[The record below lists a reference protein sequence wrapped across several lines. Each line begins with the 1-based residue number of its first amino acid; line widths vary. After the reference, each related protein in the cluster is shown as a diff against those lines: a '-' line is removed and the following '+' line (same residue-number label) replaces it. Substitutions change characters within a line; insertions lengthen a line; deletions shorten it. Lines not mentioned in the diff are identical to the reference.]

1 MKCAPHQP
9 GALRIRGIWAM
20 GKGMGRAEVALFCN
34 VDGKTVL
41 EWINRFNAEGID
53 GLADRPRSGAPR
65 CIDKEKMITHVIP
78 LLDDPGSA
86 DEEHWTA
93 VKLRGY
99 LVRECSVEVS
109 YPTLV
114 RYLHEFSRHLRV
126 PRPMPEP
133 RCRDTWNTQR
143 VAFAQQ
149 MRDWIADPEVELWF
163 SDECGVEADP
173 RPRRRWVEPGS
184 KPTVPY
190 SGSHVRRNII
200 GAVRPADGAFS
211 SLVLEHC
218 NADVFQVFLDTL
230 AQEYPH
236 KEGFRQILIM
246 DNASWHK
253 TKSLCW
259 HHFEAQYLPP
269 YSPDFNPIERFWLRI
284 KNDFFSDFFCRKG
297 EDLEARILTALRHF
311 LQEPTLVA
319 SQCRISENF

>member
-1 MKCAPHQP
+1 
-9 GALRIRGIWAM
+9 
-20 GKGMGRAEVALFCN
+20 
-34 VDGKTVL
+34 
-41 EWINRFNAEGID
+41 
-53 GLADRPRSGAPR
+53 
-65 CIDKEKMITHVIP
+65 MITHVIP

-133 RCRDTWNTQR
+133 RCRDTWNAQR

-200 GAVRPADGAFS
+200 GAVRPVDGAFS

-218 NADVFQVFLDTL
+218 NTDVFQVFLDTL

-236 KEGFRQILIM
+236 KEGIRQILIM

>member
-1 MKCAPHQP
+1 MLRPCGHLYAFLLDLRLPTQRSKGSSFVPKECFIEGQQNHAHTYLRQP
-9 GALRIRGIWAM
+9 PP
-20 GKGMGRAEVALFCN
+20 
-34 VDGKTVL
+34 VL
-41 EWINRFNAEGID
+41 TIPGTS
-53 GLADRPRSGAPR
+53 P
-65 CIDKEKMITHVIP
+65 VIP

-86 DEEHWTA
+86 GEEHWTA

-114 RYLHEFSRHLRV
+114 RYLHEFSRHPRV

-133 RCRDTWNTQR
+133 RCRDTWEAQR
-143 VAFAQQ
+143 EAFAQR
-149 MRDWIADPEVELWF
+149 MRDWIADPTVELWF

-200 GAVRPADGAFS
+200 GAVRPSDGAFS

-218 NADVFQVFLDTL
+218 NTDVFQVFLDTL
-230 AQEYPH
+230 AREYPH
-236 KEGFRQILIM
+236 KEGVRQLLIM

-284 KNDFFSDFFCRKG
+284 KNDFFSDFYCRKG
-297 EDLEARILTALRHF
+297 EDLETRILTALRHF